1 MGAHA
6 GNLND
11 DSMSYAEFNDDQKL
25 ALLELLVMGM
35 YADDHLALAEDA
47 RLLTVLATLPAASD
61 DARARRLDE
70 IITRAGRHAISVESR
85 RARTREL
92 AKQFPTLEL
101 RQRAYAE
108 VEALLSS
115 DREVSGAEQ
124 ELLLLVKEVFQ
135 C

>member
-1 MGAHA
+1 MVAHA

-11 DSMSYAEFNDDQKL
+11 DSMSYSEFNDEQKL

-47 RLLTVLATLPAASD
+47 RLITVLATLPAASD

-101 RQRAYAE
+101 RQGACAE

>member
-1 MGAHA
+1 MGY
-6 GNLND
+6 
-11 DSMSYAEFNDDQKL
+11 SEFNDEQKL

-35 YADDHLALAEDA
+35 YADHHVALAEDA
-47 RLLTVLATLPAASD
+47 RLRKVLATLPAASD
-61 DARARRLDE
+61 DVRVRRLDE

-85 RARTREL
+85 RARTRAL

-101 RQRAYAE
+101 RQGDCAE
-108 VEALLSS
+108 VEAVLSS